1 MHRTGKVNINF
12 INIAIA
18 NICSLLRLV
27 ASPGEVSRILSEH
40 PPEEARTCI
49 QYGRLLGRLAP
60 LRAFGDIPF
69 KLKPDELNK
78 ILSGFP
84 KYKPINSVRT
94 PPYLTAEPEVF
105 YYNLGRND
113 KFIILASD
121 GLWDML
127 SNEEVVELVAA
138 YQEGNAISVLK
149 ERAHLFG
156 VPNADYIISDPNAFM
171 ETADENVASFLIR
184 CALGG
189 FDEQNLKSMLSLK
202 HPEVRFYRDY
212 ISIMVIFL
220 DPNINEETPDLVQ

>member
-1 MHRTGKVNINF
+1 MSINIVNIT
-12 INIAIA
+12 IA
-18 NICSLLRLV
+18 NIVNVLPVLRLV
-27 ASPGEVSRILSEH
+27 SSPAEVSRILSEH

-60 LRAFGDIPF
+60 LRAFGDIQF
-69 KLKPDELNK
+69 KLRPDELNK

-105 YYNLGRND
+105 HYNLGKND
-113 KFIILASD
+113 QFIILASD

-156 VPNADYIISDPNAFM
+156 VPNADYIISDPDAFM

-189 FDEQNLKSMLSLK
+189 FDEENLKSMLTLK
-202 HPEVRFYRDY
+202 HPEVRFYRDD
-212 ISIMVIFL
+212 ISVMVIFL
-220 DPNINEETPDLVQ
+220 DTNIKEEAPDLV

>member
-1 MHRTGKVNINF
+1 MSINIVNIT
-12 INIAIA
+12 IA
-18 NICSLLRLV
+18 NIVNVLPVLRLV
-27 ASPGEVSRILSEH
+27 SSPAEVSRILSEH

-60 LRAFGDIPF
+60 LRAFGDIQF
-69 KLKPDELNK
+69 KLRPDELNK

-105 YYNLGRND
+105 HYNLGKND
-113 KFIILASD
+113 QFIILASD

-156 VPNADYIISDPNAFM
+156 VPNADYIISDPDAFM

-189 FDEQNLKSMLSLK
+189 FDEENLKSMLTLK
-202 HPEVRFYRDY
+202 HPEVRFYRDD
-212 ISIMVIFL
+212 SSVMVIFL
-220 DPNINEETPDLVQ
+220 DTNIKEEAPDLV